1 VIRGLH
7 ELATGLFV
15 FVGTTLGVPVLIW
28 ALILLPFAA

>member
-1 VIRGLH
+1 VKALH
-7 ELATGLFV
+7 ELAAGLFV